1 MVVDPLT
8 FAASLSSLTGVTL
21 SDVVAA
27 ATKCKRLAE
36 ITHRSLEVRNLLATL
51 EEPDDL
57 LVGYWQLASWEISSD
72 TMSVPNRF
80 VSGGLAVH
88 FRERNT
94 RSWRG
99 TMCLSYKTRHG
110 WWMKKEFTGEP
121 AFVALY
127 DVRFRAEER
136 YFSGSSHMRQKNYF
150 SWPHKLRARL
160 SSQPSHVHAGIF
172 SECIVSGDDGVRQ
185 FSGKFKNH
193 TAGQKRKF
201 SHFIFHTPLR
211 WAEVASSPFP
221 L

>member
-21 SDVVAA
+21 PDVAAA

-127 DVRFRAEER
+127 DARFRAEER
-136 YFSGSSHMRQKNYF
+136 YFSGSSHCVKRTTFLGPTSLGRGSHRNPPTCMPEYSPNALLVAMMEYGNFLENLRITRQ
-150 SWPHKLRARL
+150 AR
-160 SSQPSHVHAGIF
+160 
-172 SECIVSGDDGVRQ
+172 SESLVIL
-185 FSGKFKNH
+185 F
-193 TAGQKRKF
+193 
-201 SHFIFHTPLR
+201 FIL
-211 WAEVASSPFP
+211 